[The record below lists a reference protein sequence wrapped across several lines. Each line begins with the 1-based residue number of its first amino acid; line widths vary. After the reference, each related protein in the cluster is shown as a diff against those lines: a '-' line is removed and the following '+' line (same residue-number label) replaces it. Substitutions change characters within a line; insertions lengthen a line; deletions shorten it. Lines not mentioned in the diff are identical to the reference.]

1 MKVYYDFHIHTGLSP
16 CGSEDMSPNNILN
29 MSTLKGLDVIA
40 ITDHNSI
47 KNVEVICKL
56 SKNYDLLVIPGM
68 EIQTQEDIHSV
79 VLFKNVCSLI
89 RFYEAVEPFQ
99 LKLPNRPEK
108 FGDQLIF
115 NEKDEVVATEK
126 NYLIAPFNIDLESMI
141 EKVLFFDGIVF
152 PAHINRNSYSILKS
166 LGFIP
171 EHLPIKNVEWYQ
183 STDLDM
189 TAYKS
194 KMSKTYRP
202 LFNSDAHDLIQISER
217 VNFLEVEE
225 KSIDAIFKVLK
236 SDLQRRVK

>member
-1 MKVYYDFHIHTGLSP
+1 MKIYYDFHIHTGLSP

-29 MSTLKGLDVIA
+29 MATIKGLDAIA

-56 SKNYDLLVIPGM
+56 SENYDLMVIPGM

-79 VLFKNVCSLI
+79 VLFESVNMLTK
-89 RFYEAVEPFQ
+89 FYKSIEPYQ
-99 LKLPNRPEK
+99 LKLANRPEK

-115 NEKDEVVATEK
+115 NEEDRVVDIEK
-126 NYLIAPFNIDLESMI
+126 NYLIAPFNIDLEGMI
-141 EKVLFFDGIVF
+141 EKVLEYDGVVF
-152 PAHINRNSYSILKS
+152 PAHINRNSYSILKN

-183 STDLDM
+183 SSDLDM
-189 TAYKS
+189 TAYKN

-217 VNFLEVEE
+217 VNFLEVDDY
-225 KSIDAIFKVLK
+225 SIGAIFKLLK
-236 SDLQRRVK
+236 SDLQRRIK